1 MTKENAVTDQTSVP
15 THVPVQIAPITQKEL
30 RAFIA
35 LSNQLEKLEAEYKTQ
50 ELSLKNLLAAGA
62 EVQKGIHVAILK
74 VGERT
79 NVSWKSEAVH
89 LADAVYGLGKGEEWA
104 QEIKA
109 QTPPTPTITLD
120 VH

>member
-1 MTKENAVTDQTSVP
+1 MAKENAVTDQTSVP

-74 VGERT
+74 ISERR
-79 NVSWKSEAVH
+79 NVSWKTEAIC
-89 LADAVYGLGKGEEWA
+89 LADELRGQGKGQKWA
-104 QEIKA
+104 DEVIA
-109 QTPPTPTITLD
+109 ATVPSPIVSLD